1 MKLSDRINNL
11 HESQTL
17 AMARKSRELKA
28 QGIHVINLSLGE
40 PDFNTPEFIK
50 EAAKRAI
57 EENYSHYSPVS
68 GYLELRQAI
77 SKKFARDNGL
87 SYSPEEIVVSTGA
100 KQSLIN
106 AIMCLVN
113 PGDEV
118 IIFAPYWVSYTAMV
132 QLAGGIPV
140 FVSAG
145 VEQDFK
151 PTPAQI
157 EQAITSR
164 TKLIV
169 FSTPCNPTGSVFT
182 YEELNA
188 LADILR
194 RNPHVYAISDEIYEH
209 IIFDEKHYSLA
220 GFEGMRERVITV
232 NGLSK
237 GFAMTGWRIGFIG
250 APREIALACDKYQGQ
265 YTSGTCTIS
274 QRAAITALEADP
286 SEISYMKEAFRR
298 RRDIVL
304 DLLGKI
310 PGFKVNIP
318 KGAFYVFPDVSEL
331 IGKRFGDQIIGNTE
345 DLCMYFLNQ
354 AHVSVVTGNAFGADE
369 CIRISYAA
377 SESDLIEA
385 IARIHLAVN
394 NLTD

>member
-169 FSTPCNPTGSVFT
+169 YSTPCNPTGSVFT
-182 YEELNA
+182 YEELSA

-331 IGKRFGDQIIGNTE
+331 IGKRFGDQIIGTTE

-354 AHVSVVTGNAFGADE
+354 AHVSLVTGDAFGADK

>member
-1 MKLSDRINNL
+1 MNLSDRINNL

-87 SYSPEEIVVSTGA
+87 FYSPEEIVVSTGA

-354 AHVSVVTGNAFGADE
+354 AHVSLVTGDAFGADK

>member
-1 MKLSDRINNL
+1 MNLSERITNL

-28 QGIHVINLSLGE
+28 QGIQVINLSLGE
-40 PDFNTPEFIK
+40 PDFNTPDFIK

-57 EENYSHYSPVS
+57 DENYSHYSPVS
-68 GYLELRQAI
+68 GYADLREVI

-87 SYSPEEIVVSTGA
+87 TYSPDEIVVSTGA

-106 AIMCLVN
+106 VVMCLVN

-118 IIFAPYWVSYTAMV
+118 IILAPYWVSYTAMV

-145 VEQDFK
+145 VEQDYK
-151 PTPAQI
+151 PTAEQI
-157 EQAITSR
+157 ERAITPR
-164 TKLIV
+164 TKLLL

-182 YEELNA
+182 YDELSA
-188 LADILR
+188 LADVLR
-194 RNPHVYAISDEIYEH
+194 LHPHVFAISDEIYEH
-209 IIFDEKHYSLA
+209 IIFDEKHISLA
-220 GFEGMRERVITV
+220 SFEGMRDRVITV

-250 APREIALACDKYQGQ
+250 APREIAQACDKYQGQ

-274 QRAAITALEADP
+274 QRAAIAALEADP
-286 SEISYMKEAFRR
+286 SEISYMKDAFLR

-310 PGFKVNIP
+310 PGFKVNVP

-331 IGKRFGDQIIGNTE
+331 LGKRFGDLVIRNTE

-354 AHVSVVTGNAFGADE
+354 AHVSLVTGDAFGAE
-369 CIRISYAA
+369 KCIRISYAA
-377 SESDLIEA
+377 SETDLIEA
-385 IARIHLAVN
+385 IARIHQAVN

>member
-1 MKLSDRINNL
+1 MILSDRINQL

-17 AMARKSRELKA
+17 AMARKSRELKS

-40 PDFNTPEFIK
+40 PDFNTPDFIK

-57 EENYSHYSPVS
+57 DENFSHYSPVS
-68 GYLELRQAI
+68 GYQELREAI
-77 SKKFARDNGL
+77 CHKFQRDNGL
-87 SYSPEEIVVSTGA
+87 TYTPDEIVVSTGA

-106 AIMCLVN
+106 VIMCLVN

-118 IIFAPYWVSYTAMV
+118 VILAPYWVSYTAMV

-140 FVSAG
+140 IVPTS
-145 VEQDFK
+145 VEQDYK
-151 PTPAQI
+151 PSA
-157 EQAITSR
+157 EQLEKSITSK
-164 TKLIV
+164 TKLIL
-169 FSTPCNPTGSVFT
+169 FSTPCNPTGSVFS
-182 YEELNA
+182 YEELETIA
-188 LADILR
+188 EILR

-209 IIFDEKHYSLA
+209 IIFDEKHISLA
-220 GFEGMRERVITV
+220 GFEGIRDRVVTV

-250 APREIALACDKYQGQ
+250 APRVIAQACDKYQGQ

-274 QRAAITALEADP
+274 QRAAIKALEADP
-286 SEISYMKEAFRR
+286 SEIGYMKEAFRR

-310 PGFKVNIP
+310 PGFKVNVP
-318 KGAFYVFPDVSEL
+318 KGAFYVFPDVSRL
-331 IGKRFGDQIIGNTE
+331 LGKRFGDTTIHTAE

-354 AHVSVVTGNAFGADE
+354 AHISLVTGDAFGAE
-369 CIRISYAA
+369 SCVRISYAA
-377 SESDLIEA
+377 SEEDLIEA
-385 IARIHLAVN
+385 MARIHQAVEQ
-394 NLTD
+394 LKD